1 MWASVYTYI
10 SSCGCLIYPVAQLD
24 IWMHN
29 LVTWFCNRTIWELP
43 TGQYLVVQLGG
54 LKATQLYN
62 VEGLKL
68 QLLVNSWLCV
78 RESHDCYAVAVKRE
92 GVLCQESYQDY
103 DHYDTY
109 FLYWPHFLLL
119 SLVAST
125 SLLARAITCED
136 RHRDKGPFRSGRPFL
151 GFK

>member
-1 MWASVYTYI
+1 M
-10 SSCGCLIYPVAQLD
+10 
-24 IWMHN
+24 
-29 LVTWFCNRTIWELP
+29 
-43 TGQYLVVQLGG
+43 QLGG

-68 QLLVNSWLCV
+68 QLLVNSWLCA

-92 GVLCQESYQDY
+92 RVLCQESYQDY

-125 SLLARAITCED
+125 SLLARAIACED
-136 RHRDKGPFRSGRPFL
+136 RRRDKGPFRSGRPFL